1 MCLFLF
7 WWSFRA
13 CFVSSHN
20 ICQKRVWF
28 FSLYIFSCLLIL
40 KMCKLGAK
48 TCYDYYL
55 WVYLFKWG
63 VFSSLFFQLISL
75 YPTLWSVSL
84 YMSMCALIDSIC
96 FLMSVLLISSRLDA
110 CINFCSVFA
119 NCCCHLVLST
129 LLILCVDLL
138 YGELTFFSSL
148 LDFLLLD
155 KWLCF
160 VVYFMFRFF
169 LFICSSVIW
178 FLLSVVRMLC
188 CCQLIFDTVFTSF
201 CFDFAAFS
209 VVVSADAVV
218 VEWIHCIKLSNAKPF
233 ELKIF

>member
-1 MCLFLF
+1 
-7 WWSFRA
+7 
-13 CFVSSHN
+13 
-20 ICQKRVWF
+20 
-28 FSLYIFSCLLIL
+28 
-40 KMCKLGAK
+40 
-48 TCYDYYL
+48 
-55 WVYLFKWG
+55 
-63 VFSSLFFQLISL
+63 
-75 YPTLWSVSL
+75 
-84 YMSMCALIDSIC
+84 MCALIDSIC

-188 CCQLIFDTVFTSF
+188 CCQLFLILFSLR
-201 CFDFAAFS
+201 FASILLRFRLLFLLMLLLLNGFI
-209 VVVSADAVV
+209 V
-218 VEWIHCIKLSNAKPF
+218 
-233 ELKIF
+233 

>member
-1 MCLFLF
+1 
-7 WWSFRA
+7 
-13 CFVSSHN
+13 
-20 ICQKRVWF
+20 
-28 FSLYIFSCLLIL
+28 
-40 KMCKLGAK
+40 
-48 TCYDYYL
+48 
-55 WVYLFKWG
+55 
-63 VFSSLFFQLISL
+63 
-75 YPTLWSVSL
+75 
-84 YMSMCALIDSIC
+84 MSMCALIDSIC

-119 NCCCHLVLST
+119 NCCCHFVLST

-188 CCQLIFDTVFTSF
+188 CCQLFFDTVFTSF

-233 ELKIF
+233 ELKNF